1 MKKIISLVLVL
12 LLFPALAMAEINLS
26 SMTNDELIQL
36 KTQILDELLT
46 RSEIKEVKVPAGE
59 YTVGEDIPAGNY
71 TVYADSAA
79 CMLTVNEYEALHYL
93 GEGNHI
99 GKLVLKDGDVVN
111 IVGSC
116 IFTVYQGLGF

>member
-46 RSEIKEVKVPAGE
+46 RSEIKEVNVPAGE
-59 YTVGEDIPAGNY
+59 YTVGEDIPAGSY

-93 GEGNHI
+93 GQSEHI
-99 GKLVLKDGDVVN
+99 GKLVLKDGDTVN
-111 IVGSC
+111 LVGSC
-116 IFTVYQGLGF
+116 IFTIYQGLGF

>member
-59 YTVGEDIPAGNY
+59 YTVGEDIPVGSY

-79 CMLTVNEYEALHYL
+79 CMLTVNEYEVLHYL
-93 GEGNHI
+93 GQSEHI
-99 GKLVLKDGDVVN
+99 GKLVLKDGDTVN
-111 IVGSC
+111 LVGSC
-116 IFTVYQGLGF
+116 IFTIYQGLGF